1 MRHAFRAFRHPYF
14 RRFFIGQG
22 TSQIGTW
29 LQLIAVSWLVH
40 RLTESTF
47 MLGLAAFALQ
57 LPFLLLTPF
66 AGVIVDRL
74 EPRRVLI
81 ITNSIAACQA
91 TALFALVAS
100 GRIEAWQLI
109 VGNLMLGISNAFDA
123 PSRQALL
130 ARLVGG
136 RSDLPSAIALNSS
149 MMNGARFIGPMIGG
163 TVIAVLGE
171 RWGFALNSLSYFAM
185 LLALASM
192 PRMAPRQGGSQ
203 GSLWQRLGTGVRFVY
218 GFLPTRSAMLLL
230 SAVGFCIW
238 PYQSLLPWFADQVY
252 GGSSQTLGVLIGTG
266 GLGAVSALLFLA
278 SRPTIRGLLRMIAA
292 AAALSGLALAA
303 FGLCQLLW
311 VGLFLVYLVGAGQM
325 FVAASTNTVL
335 QSIVP
340 DELRARV
347 ASLYVM
353 SFIGISPLGAFVGGW
368 VAERIGPP
376 LTLVCGGLLAVV
388 AAGLY
393 ARQLPAIRRDIVPLY
408 RELGI
413 VPAAPPPEREAQ

>member
-14 RRFFIGQG
+14 RRFFLGQG

-40 RLTESTF
+40 RLTGSTF

-74 EPRRVLI
+74 EPRRVLLA
-81 ITNSIAACQA
+81 TNSIAACQA
-91 TALFALVAS
+91 TVLFALVAS
-100 GRIEAWQLI
+100 GRVEAWQLV
-109 VGNLMLGISNAFDA
+109 VGNLLLGVSNAFDA

-130 ARLVGG
+130 VRLVGG
-136 RSDLPSAIALNSS
+136 RTDLPSAIALNSS
-149 MMNGARFIGPMIGG
+149 MMNGARFVGPVVGG

-171 RWGFALNSLSYFAM
+171 RWGFALNSLSYLAM

-192 PRMAPRQGGSQ
+192 RGLAPRPSVDE
-203 GSLWQRLGTGVRFVY
+203 GSLWQRLGAGVRFVY

-230 SAVGFCIW
+230 SAIGFCVW
-238 PYQSLLPWFADQVY
+238 PYQSLLPWFTDHVY
-252 GGSSQTLGVLIGTG
+252 GAGSQTLGVLIGSG

-278 SRPTIRGLLRMIAA
+278 SRPTIRGLLRLIAA
-292 AAALSGLALAA
+292 AAAMAGIALAA
-303 FGLCQLLW
+303 FGLCRSLW
-311 VGLFLVYLVGAGQM
+311 LGLVLVYLVGAGQM

-340 DELRARV
+340 DALRARV

-353 SFIGISPLGAFVGGW
+353 SFLGVAPLGAFVGGW

-376 LTLVCGGLLAVV
+376 LTLVAGGALAVL
-388 AAGLY
+388 AAALY
-393 ARQLPAIRRDIVPLY
+393 LRRLPAIRRDIRPLY

-413 VPAAPPPEREAQ
+413 IAEREAQ

>member
-1 MRHAFRAFRHPYF
+1 MRHAVRAFRHPNF
-14 RRFFIGQG
+14 RRFFVGQG

-29 LQLIAVSWLVH
+29 LQLVAVSWLVH
-40 RLTESTF
+40 KLSGSTF

-57 LPFLLLTPF
+57 VPFLLLTPF

-74 EPRRVLI
+74 EPRRVLL

-91 TALFALVAS
+91 ITLFVLVAS
-100 GRIEAWQLI
+100 GRVEAWHLV

-123 PSRQALL
+123 PSRQAMLV
-130 ARLVGG
+130 RLVGG

-149 MMNGARFIGPMIGG
+149 MMNGARFVGPMIGG
-163 TVIAVLGE
+163 TIIAVLGE
-171 RWGFALNSLSYFAM
+171 RWGFALNSLSYLVM
-185 LLALASM
+185 LLVLASLRLAP
-192 PRMAPRQGGSQ
+192 PRHKASE
-203 GSLWQRLGTGVRFVY
+203 GSLWQRLGAGLRYVY
-218 GFLPTRSAMLLL
+218 GFRPTRSALLLL

-238 PYQSLLPWFADQVY
+238 PYQSLLPWFTDEIY
-252 GGSSQTLGVLIGTG
+252 GGGSQTLGVIIGTG

-292 AAALSGLALAA
+292 ATAIAGLALAA
-303 FGLCQLLW
+303 FGLCRVFW

-353 SFIGISPLGAFVGGW
+353 SFIGVAPLGAFVGGW
-368 VAERIGPP
+368 VSERIGPP
-376 LTLVCGGLLAVV
+376 HTLVIGGLLAVC

-393 ARQLPAIRRDIVPLY
+393 ARALPAIRRDIRPLY

-413 VPAAPPPEREAQ
+413 VGEREAQ

>member
-14 RRFFIGQG
+14 RRFFLGQG

-40 RLTESTF
+40 RLTDSPF

-74 EPRRVLI
+74 EPRRVLL
-81 ITNSIAACQA
+81 ITNSIATCQA
-91 TALFALVAS
+91 TILFALVAS

-130 ARLVGG
+130 VRLVGG
-136 RSDLPSAIALNSS
+136 RGDLPSAIALNSS
-149 MMNGARFIGPMIGG
+149 MMNGARFVGPVIGG

-171 RWGFALNSLSYFAM
+171 RWGFALNSLSYLVM
-185 LLALASM
+185 LLVLASL
-192 PRMAPRQGGSQ
+192 RVAPPQHAVDQ
-203 GSLWQRLGTGVRFVY
+203 GSLWQRLAAGLRFVY
-218 GFLPTRSAMLLL
+218 GFLPTRSAILLL

-238 PYQSLLPWFADQVY
+238 PYQSLLPWFTDEVY
-252 GGSSQTLGVLIGTG
+252 GGGSQTLGVIIGTG

-292 AAALSGLALAA
+292 AAAIAGLALAA
-303 FGLCQLLW
+303 FGLCRIFW

-353 SFIGISPLGAFVGGW
+353 SFLGVAPLGAFVGGW

-376 LTLVCGGLLAVV
+376 YTLVIGGLLAVT
-388 AAGLY
+388 AAGFY
-393 ARQLPAIRRDIVPLY
+393 ARALPAIRRDIRPVY

-413 VPAAPPPEREAQ
+413 GAERDAQ

>member
-1 MRHAFRAFRHPYF
+1 MRHAFRAFRHPTF
-14 RRFFIGQG
+14 RRFFLGQG

-40 RLTESTF
+40 RLTDSPF

-74 EPRRVLI
+74 EPRRVLL

-91 TALFALVAS
+91 TILFALVAS

-130 ARLVGG
+130 VRLVGG
-136 RSDLPSAIALNSS
+136 RGDLPSAIALNSS
-149 MMNGARFIGPMIGG
+149 MMNGARFVGPLIGG

-171 RWGFALNSLSYFAM
+171 RWGFALNSLSYLVM
-185 LLALASM
+185 LLVLASL
-192 PRMAPRQGGSQ
+192 RVAPPQHAVDQ
-203 GSLWQRLGTGVRFVY
+203 GSLWQRLAAGLRFVY
-218 GFLPTRSAMLLL
+218 GFLPTRSAILLL

-238 PYQSLLPWFADQVY
+238 PYQSLLPWFTDEVY
-252 GGSSQTLGVLIGTG
+252 GGGSQTLGVIIGTG

-292 AAALSGLALAA
+292 AAAIAGLALAA
-303 FGLCQLLW
+303 FGLCQIFW

-353 SFIGISPLGAFVGGW
+353 SFLGVAPLGAFVGGW

-376 LTLVCGGLLAVV
+376 YTLVIGGLLAVT
-388 AAGLY
+388 AAGFY
-393 ARQLPAIRRDIVPLY
+393 ARALPAIRRDIRPVY

-413 VPAAPPPEREAQ
+413 GAERDAQ

>member
-14 RRFFIGQG
+14 RRFFLGQG

-40 RLTESTF
+40 RLSGSAF

-74 EPRRVLI
+74 EPRRVLM
-81 ITNSIAACQA
+81 ITNSLAACQA
-91 TALFALVAS
+91 TVLFALVAS
-100 GRIEAWQLI
+100 GRVEAWQLI
-109 VGNLMLGISNAFDA
+109 AGNLLLGVSNAFDA

-130 ARLVGG
+130 VRLVGG
-136 RSDLPSAIALNSS
+136 RGDLPSAIALNSS
-149 MMNGARFIGPMIGG
+149 MMNGARFVGPMIGG

-192 PRMAPRQGGSQ
+192 RGMAHRHATVE
-203 GSLWQRLGTGVRFVY
+203 GSLWTRLHDGLRFVY
-218 GFLPTRSAMLLL
+218 GFLPTRSAILLL
-230 SAVGFCIW
+230 SAVGFFVW
-238 PYQSLLPWFADQVY
+238 PYQSLLPWFTDHVY
-252 GGSSQTLGVLIGTG
+252 GGSSQTLGILLGAS

-292 AAALSGLALAA
+292 AAALAGLALAA
-303 FGLCQLLW
+303 FGLCRVLW
-311 VGLFLVYLVGAGQM
+311 VGLLLVYLIGAGQM

-353 SFIGISPLGAFVGGW
+353 SFLGVAPLGAFVGGW
-368 VAERIGPP
+368 VAERIDPP
-376 LTLVCGGLLAVV
+376 LTLVAGGLLAVT
-388 AAGLY
+388 AAALY
-393 ARQLPAIRRDIVPLY
+393 VRHLPAIRRDIVPLY
-408 RELGI
+408 RQLGI
-413 VPAAPPPEREAQ
+413 MPERDAQ

>member
-1 MRHAFRAFRHPYF
+1 MRHAFRAFRHPEF
-14 RRFFIGQG
+14 RRFFLGQG

-40 RLTESTF
+40 RLTGSAF

-74 EPRRVLI
+74 EPRRVLMV
-81 ITNSIAACQA
+81 TNSIAACQA
-91 TALFALVAS
+91 TVLFALVAS
-100 GRIEAWQLI
+100 GRIEAWHLV
-109 VGNLMLGISNAFDA
+109 VGNLLLGVSNAFDA

-130 ARLVGG
+130 VRLVGG
-136 RSDLPSAIALNSS
+136 RADLPSAIALNSG
-149 MMNGARFIGPMIGG
+149 MMNGARFVGPMVGG
-163 TVIAVLGE
+163 TVIAVFGE

-185 LLALASM
+185 LLALASLRGLP
-192 PRMAPRQGGSQ
+192 PRRAAEE
-203 GSLWQRLGTGVRFVY
+203 GSLWRRLHAGLRFVY

-230 SAVGFCIW
+230 SAIGFCVW
-238 PYQSLLPWFADQVY
+238 PYQSLLPWFTDHVY
-252 GGSSQTLGVLIGTG
+252 GGSSQTLGVLIGSG

-292 AAALSGLALAA
+292 AAAIAGLALAA

-311 VGLFLVYLVGAGQM
+311 VGLLLVYLVGAGQM

-353 SFIGISPLGAFVGGW
+353 SFLGVAPLGAFAGGW

-376 LTLVCGGLLAVV
+376 LTLVAGGLLAVV
-388 AAGLY
+388 ASGLY
-393 ARQLPAIRRDIVPLY
+393 LRQLPAIRRDIVPLY
-408 RELGI
+408 RQLGI
-413 VPAAPPPEREAQ
+413 AERDVS

>member
-14 RRFFIGQG
+14 RRFFLGQG

-40 RLTESTF
+40 RLTGSAF

-74 EPRRVLI
+74 EPRRVLM

-91 TALFALVAS
+91 TVLFVLVAS

-109 VGNLMLGISNAFDA
+109 VGNLLLGVSNAFDA

-130 ARLVGG
+130 VRLVGG
-136 RSDLPSAIALNSS
+136 RGDLPSAIALNSS
-149 MMNGARFIGPMIGG
+149 MMNGARFVGPMIGG

-171 RWGFALNSLSYFAM
+171 RWGFALNSLSYLAM
-185 LLALASM
+185 LLALVSMRLASPQHAM
-192 PRMAPRQGGSQ
+192 ESGT
-203 GSLWQRLGTGVRFVY
+203 LWQRLRAGLRFVY

-230 SAVGFCIW
+230 SAIGFCVW
-238 PYQSLLPWFADQVY
+238 PYQSLLPWFTDHVY
-252 GGSSQTLGVLIGTG
+252 GAGSQTLGVLIGAG

-278 SRPTIRGLLRMIAA
+278 SRRTIRGLLRMIAA
-292 AAALSGLALAA
+292 AAAVAGLALAA
-303 FGLCQLLW
+303 FGLCQTLWIGLL
-311 VGLFLVYLVGAGQM
+311 LVYLVGAGQM

-353 SFIGISPLGAFVGGW
+353 SFLGVAPLGAFVGGW

-376 LTLVCGGLLAVV
+376 LTLVGGGLLAVG
-388 AAGLY
+388 AAALY

-413 VPAAPPPEREAQ
+413 EAERGAQ

>member
-1 MRHAFRAFRHPYF
+1 MRHAFRAFRHPPF
-14 RRFFIGQG
+14 RRFFFGQG

-40 RLTESTF
+40 RLTDSPF

-74 EPRRVLI
+74 EPRRVLL

-91 TALFALVAS
+91 TILFALVAS

-130 ARLVGG
+130 VRLVGG
-136 RSDLPSAIALNSS
+136 RGDLPSAIALNSS
-149 MMNGARFIGPMIGG
+149 MMNGARFVGPLIGG

-171 RWGFALNSLSYFAM
+171 RWGFALNSLSYLVM
-185 LLALASM
+185 LLVLASL
-192 PRMAPRQGGSQ
+192 RVAPPQHAVDQ
-203 GSLWQRLGTGVRFVY
+203 GSLWQRLAAGLRFVY
-218 GFLPTRSAMLLL
+218 GFLPTRSAILLL

-238 PYQSLLPWFADQVY
+238 PYQSLLPWFTDEVY
-252 GGSSQTLGVLIGTG
+252 GGGSQTLGVIIGTG

-292 AAALSGLALAA
+292 AAAIAGLALAA
-303 FGLCQLLW
+303 FGLCQIFW

-353 SFIGISPLGAFVGGW
+353 SFLGVAPLGAFVGGW

-376 LTLVCGGLLAVV
+376 YTLVIGGLLAVT
-388 AAGLY
+388 AAGFY
-393 ARQLPAIRRDIVPLY
+393 ARALPAIRRDIRPVY

-413 VPAAPPPEREAQ
+413 GAERDAQ